1 MFVLVP
7 SSVTEADLLQDVIY
21 SFQGVDGR
29 FLRRET
35 DGFGYVLEPKTL
47 RAISPIQRNLVERL
61 SDVGFL
67 HNKLKYFC
75 DNTDKPAGTVAQ
87 ALCAV
92 LRDEL
97 AEYYKIIAV
106 LQAQVRGL
114 FAQHVYCHISLII

>member
-1 MFVLVP
+1 MI
-7 SSVTEADLLQDVIY
+7 QDVIY

-35 DGFGYVLEPKTL
+35 DGFGYILEPKTL
-47 RAISPIQRNLVERL
+47 RAVSPIQRYLVERL
-61 SDVGFL
+61 ADVGFL

-87 ALCAV
+87 ALCAI

-97 AEYYKIIAV
+97 ANYYKIIAV
-106 LQAQVRGL
+106 LQAQVGK
-114 FAQHVYCHISLII
+114 FYFSKCYE